1 MSACGRI
8 EEVMIHT
15 YTLNGLTI
23 KTGDILCTSDG
34 TDQNWFGRLWQ
45 LIGYLVPGKID
56 HIIVYVG
63 PGGRFVEAG
72 GRGVIAFE
80 MPGTRWQAAQVADLR
95 LLVDTLIGVAYPL
108 QGLNLS
114 NEREEE
120 IRLRVAEYC
129 LDHVGKPYNANF
141 LKVVTNEAFYCSQ
154 LAYLAYREAGIDIGV
169 TPVALL
175 HDDTPSDGSTP
186 LLVLPTALL
195 DNCAHQLVGSGRW
208 LRNAAKHPL
217 KKAGSPAL

>member
-1 MSACGRI
+1 
-8 EEVMIHT
+8 MIHT
-15 YTLNGLTI
+15 HRMNGLTI

-72 GRGVIAFE
+72 ARGVIAFE
-80 MPGTRWQAAQVADLR
+80 MPGAKWRADQVVNLR

-108 QGLNLS
+108 QELNLTS
-114 NEREEE
+114 EREEE
-120 IRLRVAEYC
+120 IRLAVAAYC

-154 LAYLAYREAGIDIGV
+154 LAYLAYREVGIDIGV

-175 HDDTPSDGSTP
+175 DDETSEEVVIP

-195 DNCAHQLVGSGRW
+195 DNCEHRLVGRGRW
-208 LRNAAKHPL
+208 LRKVPRHRL
-217 KKAGSPAL
+217 KRVDSPAL

>member
-1 MSACGRI
+1 M
-8 EEVMIHT
+8 VHT
-15 YTLNGLTI
+15 HIINGLTI

-34 TDQNWFGRLWQ
+34 TDENWYGRLWQ
-45 LIGYLVPGKID
+45 LIGYLIPGKID
-56 HIIVYVG
+56 HVIIYVG

-72 GRGVIAFE
+72 ARGVIEFE
-80 MPGTRWQAAQVADLR
+80 MPGTKWDAAQVVDLR
-95 LLVDTLIGVAYPL
+95 FFVDTLIGIAYPL
-108 QGLNLS
+108 RGLDLATA
-114 NEREEE
+114 EEE
-120 IRLRVAEYC
+120 RIRLTVATYC

-175 HDDTPSDGSTP
+175 EGHSTEVESTP

-195 DNCAHQLVGSGRW
+195 DNCEHHLIGRRRW
-208 LRNAAKHPL
+208 LPKRRATLSWLRKSATL
-217 KKAGSPAL
+217 S

>member
-1 MSACGRI
+1 
-8 EEVMIHT
+8 MIHT
-15 YTLNGLTI
+15 HTINGLTL
-23 KTGDILCTSDG
+23 KTGDILCTRDG

-45 LIGYLVPGKID
+45 LIGYLVPGEID
-56 HIIVYVG
+56 HIIIYVG

-72 GRGVIAFE
+72 ARGVIAFE
-80 MPGTRWQAAQVADLR
+80 MPGAKWHAAQVVDLR

-108 QGLNLS
+108 QGLTLTD
-114 NEREEE
+114 EREEE
-120 IRLRVAEYC
+120 IRLTVANYC

-154 LAYLAYREAGIDIGV
+154 LAYLAYREARIDIGV

-175 HDDTPSDGSTP
+175 NDDPSDATSTP

-195 DNCAHQLVGSGRW
+195 DNCTHQLVGRGRW
-208 LRNAAKHPL
+208 LRTAATHSL
-217 KKAGSPAL
+217 KKVDSPAL